1 MSIEQNKTVV
11 RGFIEQVWNGHRPDL
26 LDQYMVKD
34 VVYHDAPGLDSLE
47 NVRNFIAANLNSFPD
62 LKVSI
67 DIELAEGDLVVQHQ
81 TIRGTHKG
89 ELMGIPASGKPVEF
103 PGIYTFRVS
112 AGKITEFWG
121 ISDVMALMQQ
131 IGAIPTPAA
140 APLS

>member
-26 LDQYMVKD
+26 SDQYMVKD

-89 ELMGIPASGKPVEF
+89 KLMGIPASGNQIDF
-103 PGIYTFRVS
+103 PGVFIFRIS
-112 AGKITEFWG
+112 TGKISEFWG
-121 ISDVMALMQQ
+121 LGDNMVLMQQ
-131 IGAIPTPAA
+131 IGAIPTPEA